1 MSNARSGPDSAI
13 RDQII
18 DAATEHFRRYGFEKT
33 TVSDLATAVGFS
45 KAYIYKFF
53 ESKQAI
59 GEVICKNCLVRIA
72 AMVDESVAKGKTSS
86 DRIRRMFRA
95 LVEGSAML
103 FTDERKLYDMAAV
116 ASRGRWPCVIA
127 YEDHLRATLAK
138 ILREGRESGEF
149 ERKTPLDETTAAT
162 FLVMQPYSNPLFLEH
177 TLDEAEGAAAQLASL
192 ILRSLAP

>member
-1 MSNARSGPDSAI
+1 
-13 RDQII
+13 
-18 DAATEHFRRYGFEKT
+18 
-33 TVSDLATAVGFS
+33 
-45 KAYIYKFF
+45 
-53 ESKQAI
+53 
-59 GEVICKNCLVRIA
+59 
-72 AMVDESVAKGKTSS
+72 
-86 DRIRRMFRA
+86 
-95 LVEGSAML
+95 
-103 FTDERKLYDMAAV
+103 
-116 ASRGRWPCVIA
+116 VIA